1 MSRCALLYFVI
12 GVTLTTASYAF
23 FFQMPSQMMQ
33 MGSQMITPN
42 QDMVQSV
49 QPCICECKTD

>member
-1 MSRCALLYFVI
+1 MSKCALLYFVV

-33 MGSQMITPN
+33 MGSQVLTPN
-42 QDMVQSV
+42 QGVV
-49 QPCICECKTD
+49 PAAKPCECRCITE